1 MTATVQ
7 PATLEPSAKPVLDR
21 AALDTIFLAARSH
34 NGWTDAPV
42 SDAEIKAL
50 YDLVKYGPTS
60 ANTQPARF
68 VFVRSAAAKARLAPA
83 LAEGNRKAL
92 AAPVI
97 AIIGYDT
104 AFYDKI
110 PQVFPHN
117 PGFRDLFVNNPG
129 MVEPHAFRN
138 SSLQGAY
145 LIIAARALGLDVG
158 PMSGFDAAKVD
169 AEFFPGGTVKTN
181 FIAALG
187 HGDHTKVME
196 RLPRLAF
203 EEAAQ
208 IV

>member
-1 MTATVQ
+1 MTTKIDQA
-7 PATLEPSAKPVLDR
+7 AIDRLFLE
-21 AALDTIFLAARSH
+21 ARSQ
-34 NGWTDAPV
+34 NGWTDQPV
-42 SDAEIKAL
+42 TEAEIRAL

-68 VFVRSAAAKARLAPA
+68 VFVTSPEAKERLRPA
-83 LAEGNRKAL
+83 LSPGNVKSL

-97 AIIGYDT
+97 VLIGYALD
-104 AFYDKI
+104 FHDKI
-110 PQVFPHN
+110 PEVFPHN
-117 PGFRDLFVNNPG
+117 PGFRDMFVNNPAAI
-129 MVEPHAFRN
+129 EPHAFRN

-145 LIIAARALGLDVG
+145 LILAARALGLDVG

-181 FIAALG
+181 FIAAIG
-187 HGDHTKVME
+187 HGDPEKVMP

-203 EEAAQ
+203 ADAAQ

>member
-1 MTATVQ
+1 MPYTIDQ
-7 PATLEPSAKPVLDR
+7 
-21 AALDTIFLAARSH
+21 AALDTLFLKARSQ
-34 NGWTDAPV
+34 NGWTDKPV
-42 SDAEIKAL
+42 SEEELREL
-50 YDLVKYGPTS
+50 YHLLVHAPTS

-68 VFVRSAAAKARLAPA
+68 VFLRSEEAKQRLAPA
-83 LAEGNRKAL
+83 LSPGNVKAL

-97 AIIGYDT
+97 VLIGYDLE
-104 AFYDKI
+104 FYEKI

-117 PGFRDLFVNNPG
+117 PGFKDLFLNNPG

-145 LIIAARALGLDVG
+145 LILAARAVGLDVG

-169 AEFFPGGTVKTN
+169 AEFFPGGKVKTN

-187 HGDHTKVME
+187 HGDPSKVMD

-203 EEAAQ
+203 DEVAQ
-208 IV
+208 VL

>member
-1 MTATVQ
+1 MTATIENAAIDQ
-7 PATLEPSAKPVLDR
+7 AAIDRLFLD
-21 AALDTIFLAARSH
+21 ARSQ

-42 SDAEIKAL
+42 TEAEIRAL
-50 YDLVKYGPTS
+50 YDLVKSGPTS

-68 VFVRSAAAKARLAPA
+68 VFLTTPEAKERLRPG
-83 LAEGNRKAL
+83 LSPGNLKAL

-97 AIIGYDT
+97 VLIGYALD
-104 AFYDKI
+104 FHDKI

-117 PGFRDLFVNNPG
+117 PGFRDMFVNNPAAI
-129 MVEPHAFRN
+129 EPHAFRN

-145 LIIAARALGLDVG
+145 LILAARALGLDVG

-169 AEFFPGGTVKTN
+169 GEFFPGGTVKTN
-181 FIAALG
+181 FIAAIG
-187 HGDHTKVME
+187 HGDPEKVMP

-208 IV
+208 IL

>member
-1 MTATVQ
+1 MTYTIDQ
-7 PATLEPSAKPVLDR
+7 N
-21 AALDTIFLAARSH
+21 ALDTLFLKGRSH

-42 SDAEIKAL
+42 TDAELTEL
-50 YDLVKYGPTS
+50 YDLLKFGPTS

-68 VFVRSAAAKARLAPA
+68 VFLRSEAAKERLRPA
-83 LAEGNRKAL
+83 LSGGNLKAM

-97 AIIGYDT
+97 ALVGYDLK
-104 AFYDKI
+104 FYDKI

-145 LIIAARALGLDVG
+145 LILAARAVGLDVG
-158 PMSGFDAAKVD
+158 PMSGFDAGKVD
-169 AEFFPGGTVKTN
+169 AEFFPEGDVKVN

-187 HGDHTKVME
+187 HGDHSKVFE
-196 RLPRLAF
+196 RLPRLPF
-203 EEAAQ
+203 DEAAK
-208 IV
+208 IL

>member
-1 MTATVQ
+1 MTYTIDQ
-7 PATLEPSAKPVLDR
+7 N
-21 AALDTIFLAARSH
+21 ALDTLFLKARSH

-42 SDAEIKAL
+42 TDAELTEL
-50 YDLVKYGPTS
+50 YDLLKFGPTS

-68 VFVRSAAAKARLAPA
+68 VFLRSEAAKERLRPA
-83 LAEGNRKAL
+83 LSGGNLKAM

-97 AIIGYDT
+97 ALIGYDLK
-104 AFYDKI
+104 FYDKI

-145 LIIAARALGLDVG
+145 LILAARAVGLDVG
-158 PMSGFDAAKVD
+158 PMSGFDAGKVD
-169 AEFFPGGTVKTN
+169 AEFFPEGDVKVN

-187 HGDHTKVME
+187 HGDHSKVFE
-196 RLPRLAF
+196 RLPRLPF
-203 EEAAQ
+203 DEAAK
-208 IV
+208 IL

>member
-1 MTATVQ
+1 MTVNVQ
-7 PATLEPSAKPVLDR
+7 PTAPRPVLDK
-21 AALDTIFLAARSH
+21 AALDTLFLAARSH
-34 NGWTDAPV
+34 NGWSDAPV

-68 VFVRSAAAKARLAPA
+68 VFVRSEAAKARLAPA
-83 LAEGNRKAL
+83 LSEGNRKAL

-97 AIIGYDT
+97 ALIGYDT
-104 AFYDKI
+104 KFYDRI
-110 PQVFPHN
+110 PEVFPHN

-138 SSLQGAY
+138 SALQGAY
-145 LIIAARALGLDVG
+145 LLLAARALGLDVG
-158 PMSGFDAAKVD
+158 PMSGFDQDKVD

-181 FIAALG
+181 FITAIG
-187 HGDHTKVME
+187 HGDPSKVME

-203 EEAAQ
+203 DDAAQ